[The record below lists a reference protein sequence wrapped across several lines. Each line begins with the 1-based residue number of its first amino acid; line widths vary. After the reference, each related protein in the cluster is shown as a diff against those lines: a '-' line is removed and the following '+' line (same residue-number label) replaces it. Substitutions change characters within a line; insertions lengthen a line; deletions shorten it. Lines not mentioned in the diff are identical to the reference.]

1 MINLKLDERDV
12 VTFLHS
18 FRYIGEMEEV
28 DLKGDVSL
36 RYAIANMV
44 GDIRS
49 QVSENIE
56 SSTDSALRT
65 RIDMRS
71 LLIDLYKDWEA
82 DRDCDPDIKP
92 AAQVIHDLLGKYDMG
107 TYYDSTTVSK
117 GPVAAIDAL
126 EQALADKD
134 AEFAS
139 DHVEFMNEEDA
150 LETELEYS
158 WSEYEIT
165 LCAYTDK
172 EIDTLA
178 LDSLV
183 ETIIQQRN
191 SWASDKASNSSAME
205 I

>member
-1 MINLKLDERDV
+1 
-12 VTFLHS
+12 
-18 FRYIGEMEEV
+18 MEEV
-28 DLKGDVSL
+28 DLSGDISL

-49 QVSENIE
+49 QVPENIA
-56 SSTDSALRT
+56 SSMNSTLRT

-71 LLIDLYKDWEA
+71 LLVDLYKDWEA
-82 DRDCDPDIKP
+82 DRDCDPNIKP
-92 AAQVIHDLLGKYDMG
+92 AAQVIHNLLSKYDIG
-107 TYYDSTTVSK
+107 TYYDSTAASK
-117 GPVAAIDAL
+117 GPDAAIDAL
-126 EQALADKD
+126 EQALVDKD

-139 DHVEFMNEEDA
+139 DHIEFMNEEDA
-150 LETELEYS
+150 RETEFGYS

-165 LCAYTDK
+165 LCAYKDK

-191 SWASDKASNSSAME
+191 SWASNKASNSSSME
-205 I
+205 K